1 MFQFSKGYELET
13 NNSKNVKNDF
23 VKNAR
28 YRNSRATLKLILTQY
43 ACILVNT
50 FAKIWVSGNNSFL
63 L

>member
-1 MFQFSKGYELET
+1 MFQYFSKGYDLET

-28 YRNSRATLKLILTQY
+28 YKNSRATLKLIPTHY

-50 FAKIWVSGNNSFL
+50 FA
-63 L
+63 